1 MAYLDCNA
9 TTPLAAEALEAMLPF
24 LTDGFANPSS
34 AHGPGM
40 RAKEAVGEARARVA
54 ALVGAKAQEVVFTA
68 SATEANHLAIL
79 GSLRRVADKSPERRR
94 VVVSAIE
101 HPSTLLLVEDL
112 IRQGWEAALIPVGRD
127 GVTDIGAAEEL
138 IDGRTALVSVMVA
151 NNETGVLQPA
161 AACADLAKRAGALF
175 HADAVQAAGRVPLSL
190 AGVGADLLTL
200 SAHKMHG
207 PKGAGALIV
216 RKGVDVAPLIFGH
229 QERKRRGGTENVPAL
244 VGFGVAAQLAA
255 QALAAGEP
263 AEIAALRD
271 RLETG
276 IKALWPMAQVNGVPS
291 NARAAARLPNTASVT
306 FYGDDGRPENGEEL
320 LMRLDRAQVCVSMG
334 AACSTGGNEPSHVLT
349 AMGLRAA
356 EAEATLRFSL
366 GRDAGQADV
375 VRALDALAAIKNR
388 GKVAA

>member
-24 LTDGFANPSS
+24 LKDGFANPSS

-79 GSLRRVADKSPERRR
+79 GALRRMAEKSPERRR

-127 GVTDIGAAEEL
+127 GVVDIGAAEEL

-161 AACADLAKRAGALF
+161 AACADLAKQAGALF

-255 QALAAGEP
+255 QALALGGP

-271 RLETG
+271 RLEAE
-276 IKALWPMAQVNGVPS
+276 IKALWPMARVNGA
-291 NARAAARLPNTASVT
+291 NAARLPNTASMT
-306 FYGDDGRPENGEEL
+306 FYDDDGRPENGEEL

-349 AMGLRAA
+349 AMGLKAA

-366 GRDAGQADV
+366 GRNTGQADV
-375 VRALDALAAIKNR
+375 ARALDALAAIKHR

>member
-79 GSLRRVADKSPERRR
+79 GALRRAAEKSPERRR

-127 GVTDIGAAEEL
+127 GVVDIGAAEEL

-161 AACADLAKRAGALF
+161 AACADLAKQAGALF
-175 HADAVQAAGRVPLSL
+175 HTDAVQAAGRVPLSL
-190 AGVGADLLTL
+190 SGVGADLLTL

-244 VGFGVAAQLAA
+244 VGFGVAAELAA
-255 QALAAGEP
+255 QALAAGK
-263 AEIAALRD
+263 AGEIAALRD
-271 RLETG
+271 RLEAG
-276 IKALWPMAQVNGVPS
+276 IKALWPMALVNGA
-291 NARAAARLPNTASVT
+291 NAARLPNTASET

-320 LMRLDRAQVCVSMG
+320 LMRLDRAGVCVSMG

-375 VRALDALAAIKNR
+375 ARALDALAAIKNR
-388 GKVAA
+388 GRVAA

>member
-24 LTDGFANPSS
+24 LKDGFANPSS

-79 GSLRRVADKSPERRR
+79 GALRRMAEKSPERRR
-94 VVVSAIE
+94 VVVSAVE

-127 GVTDIGAAEEL
+127 GVVDIGAAEEL

-161 AACADLAKRAGALF
+161 AACADLAKEAGALF

-255 QALAAGEP
+255 QALAAGK
-263 AEIAALRD
+263 AADIAALRD
-271 RLETG
+271 QLEAG
-276 IKALWPMAQVNGVPS
+276 INGLWPKARVNGA
-291 NARAAARLPNTASVT
+291 NAARLPNTASVT

-349 AMGLRAA
+349 AMGLKAA

-366 GRDAGQADV
+366 GRNTGQADV
-375 VRALDALAAIKNR
+375 ARALDALATIKHR

>member
-9 TTPLAAEALEAMLPF
+9 TTPLAAEALEAMLP
-24 LTDGFANPSS
+24 LLKDGYANPSS

-54 ALVGAKAQEVVFTA
+54 ALVGAKPQEVVFTA

-79 GSLRRVADKSPERRR
+79 GTLRRMAEKAPERRR

-112 IRQGWEAALIPVGRD
+112 VRQGWEAALIPVERN
-127 GVTDIGAAEEL
+127 GAVALAAVEEL
-138 IDGRTALVSVMVA
+138 VDARTALVSVMLA

-161 AACADLAKRAGALF
+161 AAAADVAKRAGAAF
-175 HADAVQAAGRVPLSL
+175 HADAVQAAGRVPVSL

-207 PKGAGALIV
+207 PKGVGALIV
-216 RKGVDVAPLIFGH
+216 RKGFDVAPLIFGH

-244 VGFGVAAQLAA
+244 AGFGVAAELAA
-255 QALAAGEP
+255 QALAAGQ
-263 AEIAALRD
+263 AARVAALRD
-271 RLETG
+271 QLEAG
-276 IKALWPMAQVNGVPS
+276 IKALWP
-291 NARAAARLPNTASVT
+291 NARINGAGAARLPNTASAL
-306 FYGDDGRPENGEEL
+306 FIDDNGQPENGEEL
-320 LMRLDRAQVCVSMG
+320 LMRLDRARVWVSMG

-349 AMGLRAA
+349 AMGLKPA
-356 EAEATLRFSL
+356 EAEATLRFSA
-366 GRDAGQADV
+366 GRDTTQADV
-375 VRALDALAAIKNR
+375 AHALNALAALKNR
-388 GKVAA
+388 GKAAA

>member
-9 TTPLAAEALEAMLPF
+9 TTPLAAEALQAMLPF

-79 GSLRRVADKSPERRR
+79 GSLRRVAEKSPERRR
-94 VVVSAIE
+94 IVVSAIE

-127 GVTDIGAAEEL
+127 GVVDIGAAEEL

-255 QALAAGEP
+255 QALTLGEP
-263 AEIAALRD
+263 AEIAAWRD
-271 RLETG
+271 RLEAEV
-276 IKALWPMAQVNGVPS
+276 KALWPKARVNGA
-291 NARAAARLPNTASVT
+291 NAARLPNTASVT

-349 AMGLRAA
+349 AMGLKAA

-366 GRDAGQADV
+366 GRGAGQADLA
-375 VRALDALAAIKNR
+375 RALDALAAIKNR
-388 GKVAA
+388 GKAAA

>member
-40 RAKEAVGEARARVA
+40 RAKEAVSEARARVA

-79 GSLRRVADKSPERRR
+79 GSLRRVADQSPERRR

-175 HADAVQAAGRVPLSL
+175 HADA
-190 AGVGADLLTL
+190 
-200 SAHKMHG
+200 
-207 PKGAGALIV
+207 
-216 RKGVDVAPLIFGH
+216 
-229 QERKRRGGTENVPAL
+229 
-244 VGFGVAAQLAA
+244 
-255 QALAAGEP
+255 
-263 AEIAALRD
+263 
-271 RLETG
+271 
-276 IKALWPMAQVNGVPS
+276 
-291 NARAAARLPNTASVT
+291 
-306 FYGDDGRPENGEEL
+306 
-320 LMRLDRAQVCVSMG
+320 
-334 AACSTGGNEPSHVLT
+334 
-349 AMGLRAA
+349 
-356 EAEATLRFSL
+356 
-366 GRDAGQADV
+366 
-375 VRALDALAAIKNR
+375 
-388 GKVAA
+388 

>member
-79 GSLRRVADKSPERRR
+79 GAMRRAAEKTPERRR
-94 VVVSAIE
+94 IVVSAIE

-112 IRQGWEAALIPVGRD
+112 VRQGWEAALIPVGRD
-127 GVTDIGAAEEL
+127 GVVDIGAAEEL
-138 IDGRTALVSVMVA
+138 IDSRAALVSVMVA

-161 AACADLAKRAGALF
+161 AACADLAKQAGALF
-175 HADAVQAAGRVPLSL
+175 HADAVQAAARVPLSL

-216 RKGVDVAPLIFGH
+216 RKGVDIAPLIFGH

-244 VGFGVAAQLAA
+244 VGFGVAAELAA
-255 QALAAGEP
+255 QALAAGQA

-271 RLETG
+271 QLEAG
-276 IKALWPMAQVNGVPS
+276 ITALWSMARVNGANV
-291 NARAAARLPNTASVT
+291 ARLPNTASMT
-306 FYGDDGRPENGEEL
+306 FYGDDRRPENGEEL
-320 LMRLDRAQVCVSMG
+320 LMRLDRVGVSVSMG

-349 AMGLRAA
+349 AMGLKAA

-366 GRDAGQADV
+366 GRDTGQADV
-375 VRALDALAAIKNR
+375 ARALDALAAIKNR
-388 GKVAA
+388 GKAAA

>member
-79 GSLRRVADKSPERRR
+79 GALRRMAEKSPERRR

-127 GVTDIGAAEEL
+127 GVVDIGAAEEL

-161 AACADLAKRAGALF
+161 AACADLAKAAGALF

-255 QALAAGEP
+255 QALALGGP

-271 RLETG
+271 RLEVG
-276 IKALWPMAQVNGVPS
+276 INGLWPMARVNGA
-291 NARAAARLPNTASVT
+291 NAARLPNTASIT

-320 LMRLDRAQVCVSMG
+320 LMRLDRAGVCVSMG

-349 AMGLRAA
+349 AMGLKAA

-366 GRDAGQADV
+366 GRNTGQADV
-375 VRALDALAAIKNR
+375 ARALDALAAIKHR

>member
-79 GSLRRVADKSPERRR
+79 GALRRAAEKSPERRR

-127 GVTDIGAAEEL
+127 GVVDIGAAEEL

-161 AACADLAKRAGALF
+161 AACADLAKQAGALF
-175 HADAVQAAGRVPLSL
+175 HTDAVQAAGRVPLSL
-190 AGVGADLLTL
+190 SGVGADLLTL

-244 VGFGVAAQLAA
+244 VGFGVAAELAA
-255 QALAAGEP
+255 QALAAGK
-263 AEIAALRD
+263 AGEIAALRD
-271 RLETG
+271 RLEAG
-276 IKALWPMAQVNGVPS
+276 IKALWPMALVNGA
-291 NARAAARLPNTASVT
+291 NAARLPNTASVT

-320 LMRLDRAQVCVSMG
+320 LMRLDRAGVCVSMG

-375 VRALDALAAIKNR
+375 ARALDALAAIKNR
-388 GKVAA
+388 GRVAA